1 MCSFERVGNET
12 THEESGFDRAS
23 EFFSVGTGVAVEG
36 GKAARPRPCDW
47 EPLTPLATVPA
58 ALVLAGSACAAMAVP
73 AKNART
79 QGRGF
84 AKSEHMTPSSVSSA
98 LVEWTLHDPL
108 IILPG

>member
-1 MCSFERVGNET
+1 MVCCFEIVGNET

-58 ALVLAGSACAAMAVP
+58 ALVLAGSAFAATTTS
-73 AKNART
+73 AKNAALRT
-79 QGRGF
+79 VDLQR
-84 AKSEHMTPSSVSSA
+84 VS
-98 LVEWTLHDPL
+98 T
-108 IILPG
+108 